1 MKKPTPLT
9 CDQLQVI
16 CDSRR
21 SEVRASDDAPFR
33 DAIVLEAHATNG
45 KAGPLAGMDWS
56 GEDFTGCD
64 LRGAD
69 LTDCCFAGADF
80 RNADLWDA
88 DLRESDLR
96 GALHLLPAQLAATDL
111 VGAQLPESIAEFDT
125 LKMVEALSV
134 SSARVFFTLLLAVV
148 YVVLTAGTVRD
159 AYLLTDAHSLKLPV
173 IDVTISGSYF
183 FIIAPLLL
191 LCLFVYFHLY
201 LQRLWEALAQ
211 LPARFPDGRRLDE
224 RTPPWLMN
232 DLARKHIPLLA
243 RMGIPLAFLQA
254 FLSISIGYLLVPV
267 AIGELWHRYLPMQN
281 SSIALFQIVLFA
293 LAVAGA
299 AHFGRLKYDAFAR
312 KPLRRSWLAR
322 VVRAAGAAYGLPAG
336 ALAAAGIGFVTV
348 GVLETGANA
357 GTPASHTAK
366 LEPLIGSSLDEPN
379 PIVRPDGPL
388 PWWKPEA
395 LVAAAVSVARR
406 VPARDHAEVVA
417 EDVSTKPSG
426 WTGVETKR
434 AEEMGQVR
442 PVVFRGTRLC
452 RLQAQGSFLANA
464 VFDGGADLRWANFSR
479 ADLRGAMFENV
490 TADDASLEAAN
501 LNDAKLAESSQK
513 SLPLGQG
520 YPVKISGSS
529 FRRANLT
536 SAQAGFMN
544 AWISDFTGANFQYA
558 HCVHARFVNCKLVG
572 ANFSYAECQ
581 WARFGLGASFRIFNT
596 FFPPDLREVNFT
608 GAQLDGADLSGANFT
623 GAQLD
628 RADLS
633 GADLLEAKGLTVE
646 QLRSAETI
654 YHAKLDPRLAKELAK
669 ELETLPPS
677 KVPEA
682 AEP

>member
-1 MKKPTPLT
+1 MPRTGSSGVENLRPLT
-9 CDQLQVI
+9 RDDLQAI
-16 CDSRR
+16 CDKRR
-21 SEVRASDDAPFR
+21 SQVRRTSDDTPFR
-33 DAIVLEAHATNG
+33 DSIAVEAQATNG
-45 KAGPLAGMDWS
+45 KPGPLAGMDWS

-69 LTDCCFAGADF
+69 LSHCCFDSADF
-80 RNADLWDA
+80 GNADLWDA

-111 VGAQLPESIAEFDT
+111 LGAQLPESVAEFDT

-134 SSARVFFTLLLAVV
+134 SSAKVFFTLLLAVV

-159 AYLLTDAHSLKLPV
+159 AYLITDAHSLKLPV

-232 DLARKHIPLLA
+232 DLGRQHIPLLA

-281 SSIALFQIVLFA
+281 SAIAVFQIVLFA

-336 ALAAAGIGFVTV
+336 ALAATGIGFITL

-357 GTPASHTAK
+357 GIRTLHTAEV
-366 LEPLIGSSLDEPN
+366 EPLIGSSLN
-379 PIVRPDGPL
+379 GANRIVRPDGPL

-395 LVAAAVSVARR
+395 LVSAAVSVARR

-426 WTGVETKR
+426 WTDVETRR

-442 PVVFRGTRLC
+442 PVVFFRTRFC
-452 RLQAQGSFLANA
+452 RLQAQSCFLAKA
-464 VFDGGADLRWANFSR
+464 VFAGGADLRWANFTL
-479 ADLRGAMFENV
+479 ADLRGAMFYSV
-490 TADDASLEAAN
+490 TADDASLAGARF
-501 LNDAKLAESSQK
+501 NDEIKLPENNREVVR
-513 SLPLGQG
+513 QG
-520 YPVKISGSS
+520 YPVKIRSSS
-529 FRRANLT
+529 FRRANLS
-536 SAQAGFMN
+536 SAEAGFMDV
-544 AWISDFTGANFQYA
+544 WLTDFNGADFSYA
-558 HCVHARFVNCKLVG
+558 HCVHARFIKCKLAG
-572 ANFSYAECQ
+572 ANFSYADCRKAMFG
-581 WARFGLGASFRIFNT
+581 WAGMFKMAPAAFRSDLKGA
-596 FFPPDLREVNFT
+596 NFIN
-608 GAQLDGADLSGANFT
+608 ARLDGADLSGTN
-623 GAQLD
+623 
-628 RADLS
+628 
-633 GADLLEAKGLTVE
+633 LLEAKGLTVE
-646 QLRSAETI
+646 QLRSAKTI
-654 YHAKLDPRLAKELAK
+654 YHAQLDPPLAKELAK
-669 ELETLPPS
+669 ELETLPPRE
-677 KVPEA
+677 VAEA
-682 AEP
+682 AE